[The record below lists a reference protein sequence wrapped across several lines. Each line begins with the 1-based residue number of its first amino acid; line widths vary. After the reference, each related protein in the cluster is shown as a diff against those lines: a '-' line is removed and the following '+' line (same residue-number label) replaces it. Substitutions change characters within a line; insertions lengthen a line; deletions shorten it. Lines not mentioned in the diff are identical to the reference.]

1 MQKISFIFGTRPE
14 AIKLAPLI
22 RLLKQDP
29 FFKVE
34 VCTTGQHR
42 EMLQQVLD
50 IFGIKPDTDLALMVH
65 NQELPDFLARSIAA
79 LNKHLEKSKPD
90 YVIVQGDTS
99 TVLAASMSA
108 FYHKIKVLHVEA
120 GLRTAD
126 LYSPFPEE
134 MNRRLTSQLS
144 FFHFAPTLTAATNL
158 LNEGI
163 PENKILITGNTSI
176 DAIKYTTQK
185 LEAGELKSSI
195 SNDVQEKLGKYSK
208 MILITG
214 HRRENFG
221 DGFINICKAIN
232 ESAETHKDCLFI
244 YPVHLNPNVH
254 QVVFELLNNTENILL
269 IPPQSYVEF
278 VYLMMKSD
286 IILTDSGGVQEEGP
300 SFHKPILV
308 MRENTERPEGIAAGC
323 SVLVGTSPERIT
335 SKITKLLNDKTYYD
349 TFRVAAN
356 PYGDGIASD
365 KITAAIRNWSISP
378 N

>member
-22 RLLKQDP
+22 RVLKEDKA
-29 FFKVE
+29 FDVE

-50 IFGIKPDTDLALMVH
+50 IFEIKPDTDLALMVH
-65 NQELPDFLARSIAA
+65 NQGLPDFMARSIAA
-79 LNKHLEKSKPD
+79 LNKHLEESKPD

-134 MNRRLTSQLS
+134 MNRRLTTQLS
-144 FFHFAPTLTAATNL
+144 FFHFAPTPTASTNL
-158 LNEGI
+158 VNEGT
-163 PENKILITGNTSI
+163 PGNKILVTGNTSI
-176 DAIKYTTQK
+176 DAIRYTTGQ
-185 LEAGELKSSI
+185 LEKGQLKPSI
-195 SNDVQEKLGKYSK
+195 SVDVQKK
-208 MILITG
+208 MGEYAKMVLITG
-214 HRRENFG
+214 HRRESFG
-221 DGFINICKAIN
+221 EGFINICKAIR

-244 YPVHLNPNVH
+244 YPVHLNPNV
-254 QVVFELLNNTENILL
+254 QEVVFGLLNNKENILL

-323 SVLVGTSPERIT
+323 SLLVGTSPERIT
-335 SKITKLLNDKTYYD
+335 SEITRLLKDASYYD

-356 PYGDGIASD
+356 PYGDGTASQKIA
-365 KITAAIRNWSISP
+365 AAIRSWN